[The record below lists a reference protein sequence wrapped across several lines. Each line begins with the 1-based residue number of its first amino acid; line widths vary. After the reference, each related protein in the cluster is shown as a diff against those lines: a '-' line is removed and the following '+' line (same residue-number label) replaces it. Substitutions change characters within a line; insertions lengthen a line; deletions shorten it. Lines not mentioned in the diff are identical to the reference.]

1 MKTERIKEIRASKDA
16 ARMRQERNFQE
27 SGIGS
32 YATKAKGY
40 EEIVEICDR
49 ALMAADDHDAAR
61 TIRRELYE
69 VAEAA
74 KRAAMTCIGGG
85 TDTPVVLNKIM
96 NLAKRYGW
104 RDDR

>member
-1 MKTERIKEIRASKDA
+1 MNTERIKEIGASKDA

-32 YATKAKGY
+32 YYTKAKGY

-61 TIRRELYE
+61 AIKVELFDLANEARR
-69 VAEAA
+69 AEADC
-74 KRAAMTCIGGG
+74 RGCGSS
-85 TDTPVVLNKIM
+85 TPVVLNKIM
-96 NLAKRYGW
+96 QLAKRYGW
-104 RDDR
+104 RDGR

>member
-1 MKTERIKEIRASKDA
+1 MNTERIKEIRASKDA

-32 YATKAKGY
+32 YYTKAKGY

-49 ALMAADDHDAAR
+49 ALAAADDHDAAR
-61 TIRRELYE
+61 VIKMELFDLANE
-69 VAEAA
+69 ARKAEINC
-74 KRAAMTCIGGG
+74 RGCGSS
-85 TDTPVVLNKIM
+85 TPVVLNKIM
-96 NLAKRYGW
+96 QLAKRYGW